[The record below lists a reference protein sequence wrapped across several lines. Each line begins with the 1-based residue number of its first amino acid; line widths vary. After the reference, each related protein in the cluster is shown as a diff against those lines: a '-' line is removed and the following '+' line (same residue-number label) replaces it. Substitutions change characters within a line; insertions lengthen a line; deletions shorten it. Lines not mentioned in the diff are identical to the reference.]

1 MLSFTV
7 ELTSSEFLESLWN
20 QIFLSKDKKSILFWG
35 FNDFTIR
42 LIKRMYSNNLSEK
55 ICGII
60 DSDEKLQ
67 GNKIENFTVLNP
79 TSLSELQ
86 FDTLV
91 VVSNKDKENILKTF
105 SYMDHRKPKII
116 MAGID
121 HLDFTDSLY
130 HDILSSSVV
139 SPRAFGYKN
148 MLIHLYQ
155 SLVFIAK
162 NGLMGNIAEFGVYK
176 GGTTVFLARVVEK
189 LGIKAKI
196 FAFDTF
202 HGFPERKSVLDMYD
216 DPHDE
221 FFDFDAVVDYCRPF
235 NIDLVKGDI
244 SQTYHRLEGIPLVL
258 SFFDTDNYSP
268 TKDALD
274 LCYRQTVK
282 GGIMAFDHYHCDERW
297 LYTLGERIAVS
308 DFFRD
313 KNMLNLY
320 GTGLFLKL

>member
-1 MLSFTV
+1 MT
-7 ELTSSEFLESLWN
+7 TQEFLESLWN
-20 QIFLSKDKKSILFWG
+20 QITSIPNDNKSILFWG
-35 FNDFTIR
+35 FNELCVI
-42 LIKRMYSNNLSEK
+42 LIKRMYSNNISEK

-60 DSDEKLQ
+60 DSNEELQ
-67 GNKIENFTVLNP
+67 GSKIEDFTVLNP
-79 TSLSELQ
+79 QSTSKLK

-91 VVSNKDKENILKTF
+91 IVSDSYKEEILKTF
-105 SYMDHRKPKII
+105 SVIDNRKPKII
-116 MAGID
+116 MAGIG
-121 HLDFTDSLY
+121 HLNFKDSTY
-130 HDILSSSVV
+130 QEVLSSSLVP
-139 SPRAFGYKN
+139 PRALGYKN

-155 SLVFIAK
+155 SLIYIAK
-162 NGLMGNIAEFGVYK
+162 NGLNGDIAEFGVYK
-176 GGTTVFLARVVEK
+176 GGTTVFLARIVEK
-189 LGIKAKI
+189 LEIKAKI

-216 DPHDE
+216 DSHDE
-221 FFDFDAVVDYCRPF
+221 FSDFDTVVNYCKPF

-244 SQTYHRLEGIPLVL
+244 SQTYNRLEGISLVL

-274 LCYRQTVK
+274 LCYKQTVK
-282 GGIMAFDHYHCDERW
+282 GGIMAFDHYYCDERW

-313 KNMLNLY
+313 KNVLNLY

>member
-1 MLSFTV
+1 MP
-7 ELTSSEFLESLWN
+7 
-20 QIFLSKDKKSILFWG
+20 KDNKSILFWG
-35 FNDFTIR
+35 FNEFCVI
-42 LIKRMYSNNLSEK
+42 LIKRMYSNNISEK

-60 DSDEKLQ
+60 DSNEELQ
-67 GNKIENFTVLNP
+67 GSKIEDFTVLTP
-79 TSLSELQ
+79 QSISELK

-91 VVSNKDKENILKTF
+91 VISDSHKENILKTF
-105 SYMDHRKPKII
+105 STMDNRKPKII
-116 MAGID
+116 MAGIG
-121 HLDFTDSLY
+121 HLNFKDSVY
-130 HDILSSSVV
+130 HEVLSSSLVP
-139 SPRAFGYKN
+139 PRAFGYKN

-155 SLVFIAK
+155 SLIYIAK
-162 NGLMGNIAEFGVYK
+162 NGLNGDIAEFGVYK
-176 GGTTVFLARVVEK
+176 GGTTVFLARIAEK

-202 HGFPERKSVLDMYD
+202 CGFPERKSVLDMYD

-221 FFDFDAVVDYCRPF
+221 FSDFDAVVNYCKPF

-244 SQTYHRLEGIPLVL
+244 SQTYHRLEGISLVL

-274 LCYRQTVK
+274 LCYKQTVK
-282 GGIMAFDHYHCDERW
+282 GGIMAFDHYYCDERW

-313 KNMLNLY
+313 KNVLNLY